1 MLDEQEYVEFILKEK
16 ERVGLK
22 SITGM
27 SSQELLS
34 YVEEVLCPNR
44 PRRIWFYA
52 PSFVH
57 YKNRYFRSHSMLFP
71 SISVT
76 GRFCALNCKH
86 CEGRILNTMIPAQT
100 PKRLIQ
106 ICREIKQKGGVGCL
120 ISGGCLPDGSV
131 PIKRFIDAIAEVKRR
146 LGLEVV
152 VHTGLINHD
161 TAMRLEEA
169 GVDAVLIDILGSD
182 ETVREI
188 YHLNASTKDYEES
201 LKALSRARIPFVP
214 HVLVGLHYGKLRGE
228 MNALKM
234 IAEYLPSALILI
246 VFFPIRGTRME
257 GVEPPSPEDVTRV
270 LVQARLMMPSV
281 PLVLGCA
288 RPKGRHRVRTDCLAV
303 EAGVNAIAFPTKEA
317 IERAESMGLEVSF
330 SPLCCSQI
338 YEHIRKV
345 KP

>member
-1 MLDEQEYVEFILKEK
+1 MNTGVERFREDIIRAREIGW
-16 ERVGLK
+16 RHFG
-22 SITGM
+22 
-27 SSQELLS
+27 
-34 YVEEVLCPNR
+34 
-44 PRRIWFYA
+44 RRIWFYA

-57 YKNRYFRSHSMLFP
+57 YKSQHLRSYPMLFP

-76 GRFCALNCKH
+76 GTYCALDCKH
-86 CEGRILNTMIPAQT
+86 CGGRILNTMISAQT

-106 ICREIKQKGGVGCL
+106 ICKEIKEKGGVGCL

-131 PIKRFIDAIAEVKRR
+131 PINKFIDAVAEVKR
-146 LGLEVV
+146 LGLKVV
-152 VHTGLINHD
+152 MHTGLINHEI
-161 TAMRLEEA
+161 ARRLKES
-169 GVDAVLIDILGSD
+169 GVDSVLIDIIGSD

-201 LKALSRARIPFVP
+201 LEALSRARIPFVP

-234 IAEYLPSALILI
+234 IAKYMPSSVILI
-246 VFFPIRGTRME
+246 VFFPIKATKME
-257 GVEPPSPEDVTRV
+257 SVKPPSPEDVIRV

-303 EAGVNAIAFPTKEA
+303 EAGVNAIAFPAKEA

-338 YEHIRKV
+338 YEGIREG
-345 KP
+345 

>member
-1 MLDEQEYVEFILKEK
+1 
-16 ERVGLK
+16 
-22 SITGM
+22 
-27 SSQELLS
+27 
-34 YVEEVLCPNR
+34 
-44 PRRIWFYA
+44 
-52 PSFVH
+52 
-57 YKNRYFRSHSMLFP
+57 MLFP

-76 GRFCALNCKH
+76 GTYCALDCKH
-86 CEGRILNTMIPAQT
+86 CGGRILNTMIPAQT

-106 ICREIKQKGGVGCL
+106 ICKEIKEKGGVGCL

-131 PIKRFIDAIAEVKRR
+131 PISKFIDAVAEVKR
-146 LGLEVV
+146 LGLKVV
-152 VHTGLINHD
+152 MHTGLINHEI
-161 TAMRLEEA
+161 ARRLKES
-169 GVDAVLIDILGSD
+169 GVDSVLIDIIGSD

-188 YHLNASTKDYEES
+188 YHLNASTKDYDES
-201 LKALSRARIPFVP
+201 LEALSRARIPFVP

-234 IAEYLPSALILI
+234 IAKYMPSSVILI
-246 VFFPIRGTRME
+246 VFFPIKATKME
-257 GVEPPSPEDVTRV
+257 SVKPPSPEDVIRV

-303 EAGVNAIAFPTKEA
+303 EAGVNAIAFPAKEA

-338 YEHIRKV
+338 YEGIREG
-345 KP
+345 

>member
-1 MLDEQEYVEFILKEK
+1 MNTGVEKFREDIIRAREISW
-16 ERVGLK
+16 RHFG
-22 SITGM
+22 
-27 SSQELLS
+27 
-34 YVEEVLCPNR
+34 
-44 PRRIWFYA
+44 RRIWFYA

-57 YKNRYFRSHSMLFP
+57 YKSQHLRSYPMLFP

-76 GRFCALNCKH
+76 GTYCALDCKH
-86 CEGRILNTMIPAQT
+86 CGGRILNTMIPAQT

-106 ICREIKQKGGVGCL
+106 ICKEIKEKGGVGCL

-131 PIKRFIDAIAEVKRR
+131 PINKFIDAVAEVKR
-146 LGLEVV
+146 LGLKVV
-152 VHTGLINHD
+152 MHTGLINHEI
-161 TAMRLEEA
+161 ARRLKES
-169 GVDAVLIDILGSD
+169 GVDSVLIDIIGSD

-188 YHLNASTKDYEES
+188 YHLNASTKDYDES
-201 LKALSRARIPFVP
+201 LEALSRARIPFVP

-234 IAEYLPSALILI
+234 IAKYMPSSVILI
-246 VFFPIRGTRME
+246 VFFPIKATKME
-257 GVEPPSPEDVTRV
+257 SVKPPSPEDVIRV

-288 RPKGRHRVRTDCLAV
+288 RPKGKHRVRTDCLAV
-303 EAGVNAIAFPTKEA
+303 EAGVNAIAFPAKEA

-338 YEHIRKV
+338 YEGIREG
-345 KP
+345 